1 MANPTTNLGMTKPT
15 VGGSTDTWGTT
26 LNENV
31 VDIIDALF
39 SISGTD
45 VTMSD
50 IKFNS
55 VGLQETGAG
64 TDTVKIQA
72 PAAVTTSY
80 TLTMP
85 AAVGSTNQV
94 LSAADGSGT
103 LAWTTPE
110 VGDITSVADA
120 TNGGMTVT
128 NGTGPDVTLAMNLN
142 DLSAAAVN
150 VANDS
155 IAILDADDSSTKK
168 ESIADLIA
176 AIDGTGLTASSGV
189 LAVDASQTQ
198 ITAVGTL
205 ATGTWSATT
214 IAVNKGGS
222 GLTSYTA
229 GDILYASGATTLAKL
244 AKGSDTEVLTL
255 ASGVPTWAAP
265 TVGDITAVTA
275 GTGLSGG
282 GSSGDVTL
290 NVEASQTQITSVGT
304 LTSLAVTGATTLGA
318 AAATA
323 PLTTWCADAES
334 HWLIKSADAAAQYS
348 WYLSNSGSDL
358 SLSESGVGT
367 VFTGT
372 NALFA
377 VTGAATVGGT
387 LGVTGTITGNLTGNV
402 TGNASG
408 TAATVT
414 GAAQTAI
421 TSVGTLTSLGVG
433 AITSTGAF
441 VTSSSGPHAI
451 GGSAVGRL
459 GINITGAFTSD
470 GSATSMEGVRFAQ
483 DLTGA
488 SGDTAS
494 LSHMSMGSDVG
505 ASITTQ
511 TATESIGLI
520 ATMNIS
526 EPGIADNLT
535 GDITKAATLYIGTAP
550 TEGETNAALYV
561 AAGDVMLPATGKLY
575 LDGGSN
581 TFIKEIS
588 ADVIGFYTNG
598 VNRLQI
604 NNNGLIMSPTDKLY
618 LDGGGNT
625 FIKEISADVI
635 GFYTN
640 GVARLQINNN
650 GLVMSPTDQL
660 WLDGGG
666 GTYIAETSGNVIG
679 LVADNNETLRVGASG
694 VGIKQAPGTV
704 PLIVSGHT
712 LFGANTGSTAGYNDA
727 TYPLTVTYTG
737 STHQGAGFYDSVT
750 DGSGRYAIYFSR
762 YPSSTWTTVGS
773 ISTTDSATAFNTSSD
788 YRLKENEQ
796 PFGDAL
802 DLLGQLKPYKFNFK
816 IHDSSVIS
824 QGFFAH
830 EAAEIVP
837 QAVIG
842 EKDEVDDGG
851 EMVAQSID
859 HSHMVPLL
867 VAAVQELTAKVEA
880 LESA

>member
-598 VNRLQI
+598 V
-604 NNNGLIMSPTDKLY
+604 
-618 LDGGGNT
+618 
-625 FIKEISADVI
+625 
-635 GFYTN
+635 
-640 GVARLQINNN
+640 ARLQIDNN

>member
-1 MANPTTNLGMTKPT
+1 MANPTTNIGMTKPT

-26 LNENV
+26 INENV

-414 GAAQTAI
+414 GAAQSAI

-598 VNRLQI
+598 V
-604 NNNGLIMSPTDKLY
+604 
-618 LDGGGNT
+618 
-625 FIKEISADVI
+625 
-635 GFYTN
+635 
-640 GVARLQINNN
+640 ARLQIDNN